1 MALVIVIL
9 NWMLRTKAFLAL
21 ALLCVRANVK
31 GKRGNVSFSAVCTL
45 PNNCTWVVEPG
56 GEREA
61 LLSLA
66 NDPNSCIVCALNW
79 AD

>member
-1 MALVIVIL
+1 MLEYSEQTLREKGVMLVSVQFAHCLTVALGWWEL
-9 NWMLRTKAFLAL
+9 
-21 ALLCVRANVK
+21 
-31 GKRGNVSFSAVCTL
+31 
-45 PNNCTWVVEPG
+45 G
-56 GEREA
+56 GERET